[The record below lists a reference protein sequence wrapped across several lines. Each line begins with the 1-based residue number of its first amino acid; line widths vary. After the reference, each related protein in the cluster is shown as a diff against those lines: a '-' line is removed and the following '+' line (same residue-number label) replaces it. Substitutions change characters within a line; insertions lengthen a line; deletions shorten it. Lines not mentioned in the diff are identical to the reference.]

1 MAETVIN
8 GVRFFTQQE
17 GPHFMLVR
25 DLSAHPLYVTQAGAV
40 KFLELELSP
49 TELRALADYAE
60 SYTA

>member
-1 MAETVIN
+1 
-8 GVRFFTQQE
+8 
-17 GPHFMLVR
+17 MLVR